1 METFTDTSFSSVT
14 AGLGAIAVFSF
25 LRSINGKTNKEKL
38 SNGTASLINIIA
50 FIHYLRMRKIWD
62 DKHKDLVS
70 TRYSDWF
77 LTCPLLL
84 FEFYIL
90 MEWIKVDEQT
100 NKLSVDKGLGLP
112 IVISMIATLS
122 MLLCG
127 FLSELYP
134 EQKWEFYGLGFGCL
148 LVLFSVLY
156 MIDKKRKKDKSVPQ
170 WPWIFIGIWALYGA
184 AYLME
189 NRDLFYNILDLIAK
203 GAFAM
208 CIALL

>member
-90 MEWIKVDEQT
+90 MEWIKVDGQT

-134 EQKWEFYGLGFGCL
+134 KQKWEFYGLGFGCL

-170 WPWIFIGIWALYGA
+170 WPWIFIGIWVLYGA

>member
-170 WPWIFIGIWALYGA
+170 WPWIFIGIWVLYGA